1 MQITIKLF
9 AMLKNGRFDSAQR
22 ECPDNTTIQD
32 ILNGLAIPVS
42 EAAIIFVNG
51 RHANPEDDLH
61 HADTVSIFPPIGGG

>member
-1 MQITIKLF
+1 MNICHIVPIYLPGI
-9 AMLKNGRFDSAQR
+9 LPGCSRY
-22 ECPDNTTIQD
+22 IQD